1 MRRAKCDPAIAAAV
15 VVLLVLLC
23 VGSPAVL
30 PVDGA
35 KGEEELTTQ
44 LINGFTATHAAGS
57 AATFEPLL
65 YATSA
70 VFALGFLRVGQASL
84 DLAVVHLPS
93 SFPVWRATPANLGD
107 WSRPATLTFD
117 TSLVLTAHD
126 GAVLWRTLNA
136 AGDVVALLNSS
147 NLVVQ
152 RYARPVPAWQ
162 SFDHPSD
169 TLVVDQN
176 FTASSPPLI
185 SGNRRFALRLGKTY
199 VALHMEFD
207 GGRATTT
214 APAYWKHTA
223 LEAQPE
229 NATAPPV
236 YGRLDGL
243 GFFGLYLEGG
253 GGHPT
258 VDVLSFDTFVLNLTG
273 VFRRMTV
280 DDDGNLR
287 AYYWSSDAKAW
298 TSDYKA
304 IAERC
309 ELPTSCGAY
318 GLCVPGNAQCQC
330 LDSNGTSTTSS
341 PPCHAVEETGDLCSN
356 GLRQPDFDVVRRTR
370 VSVAYK
376 EELPVQTNTT
386 AERCEVACARNCT
399 CWGAV
404 FNGASGYCYLIDFP
418 VETLVYQADDR
429 MVGYFKIRK
438 AAATATRR
446 SARRGMSPGVTA
458 ATVVLSLVLVALAA
472 AGAYWGYRMW
482 EKRKR
487 KRAGMEQELA
497 PGPYKDLKS
506 MASSNSSFK
515 SSHEFQ
521 P

>member
-1 MRRAKCDPAIAAAV
+1 
-15 VVLLVLLC
+15 
-23 VGSPAVL
+23 VL

-35 KGEEELTTQ
+35 NGGEEELTTQ

-57 AATFEPLL
+57 AATFEPVL

-70 VFALGFLRVGQASL
+70 VFALGFLRVGPASL

-93 SFPVWRATPANLGD
+93 SFPVWRATPALLGD

-117 TSLVLTAHD
+117 TSLVLTGHD
-126 GAVLWRTLNA
+126 GAVLWRTLNT

-152 RYARPVPAWQ
+152 RYARPLPAWQ

-185 SGNRRFALRLGKTY
+185 SANRRFALRLGKTCM
-199 VALHMEFD
+199 ALHMEFD
-207 GGRATTT
+207 GGRAAT
-214 APAYWKHTA
+214 PVYWKHTA
-223 LEAQPE
+223 MQAQPE
-229 NATAPPV
+229 NATAPPI

-243 GFFGLYLEGG
+243 GFFGLYLESGSSGG
-253 GGHPT
+253 GSQR
-258 VDVLSFDTFVLNLTG
+258 VDVLSFDTFALNLAG
-273 VFRRMTV
+273 VFRRMTL
-280 DDDGNLR
+280 DDDGNLH
-287 AYYWSSDAKAW
+287 AYYWTNDAKAW

-330 LDSNGTSTTSS
+330 LDSNDTSTSS
-341 PPCHAVEETGDLCSN
+341 PPCHAEETADLCSTT
-356 GLRQPDFDVVRRTR
+356 GSSGPRQRQMDFDVVRRTR

-386 AERCEVACARNCT
+386 ADGCELACARNCT

-429 MVGYFKIRK
+429 MVGYFKVRK
-438 AAATATRR
+438 AATATRS

-487 KRAGMEQELA
+487 KRAWMEQELV

-515 SSHEFQ
+515 ASTQ